1 MGGRI
6 KRNEKPK
13 PTDSTAITGISGSI
27 SQFSPVGILYREL
40 LKAFGVIHSFDIP
53 DITEFNFQRET
64 NPLVLEKRRTGYVTA
79 EFHEDPAVV
88 LIRRLT
94 DPKEWDQAN
103 YIQVKGLDGVSIP
116 QNVST
121 PSSPIVLAS
130 DRFVIQQV
138 NEVDEERV
146 GPRYTFGNPMVYG
159 HGRSARVFTYGGW
172 LIDNIKDGSA
182 QAQWTVAYNKY
193 LRGSKCI
200 QNKCFAEVYYRNKIR
215 QGYLMHT
222 NFTEDASQPSR
233 AQFAFTFFVIRELT
247 VNIEQIPTYKRVKP
261 RGPATAL
268 PKDFDLQPQ
277 GTNPNLRY
285 TPVPRTP

>member
-6 KRNEKPK
+6 KRGEKPK
-13 PTDSTAITGISGSI
+13 PTDATAITGISGSI
-27 SQFSPVGILYREL
+27 SAFSPVGILYREL
-40 LKAFGVIHSFDIP
+40 LRAFGRTHAFDIP
-53 DITEFNFQRET
+53 DITEFKFQRET
-64 NPLVLEKRRTGYVTA
+64 NPLILEKRRRGYVTA

-94 DPKEWDQAN
+94 DPGEWDQAN
-103 YIQVKGLDGVSIP
+103 YIEVKGLDGVTLP
-116 QNVST
+116 QNKST

-146 GPRYTFGNPMVYG
+146 GPRYTFGNPMIYG

-222 NFTEDASQPSR
+222 NLTEDASQPSR

-247 VNIEQIPTYKRVKP
+247 VDIEQIPTYKRVKP
-261 RGPATAL
+261 VGPSTML
-268 PKDFDLQPQ
+268 PREYAFPPPIH
-277 GTNPNLRY
+277 NPRYSAVPNNL
-285 TPVPRTP
+285 